1 VDSLIT
7 AGALAGAI
15 KFFKDKFDPIRPGFP
30 TSVQV
35 GRFVARQSFNLT

>member
-15 KFFKDKFDPIRPGFP
+15 KFFKDEFDLIRPDFS
-30 TSVQV
+30 TSVHM